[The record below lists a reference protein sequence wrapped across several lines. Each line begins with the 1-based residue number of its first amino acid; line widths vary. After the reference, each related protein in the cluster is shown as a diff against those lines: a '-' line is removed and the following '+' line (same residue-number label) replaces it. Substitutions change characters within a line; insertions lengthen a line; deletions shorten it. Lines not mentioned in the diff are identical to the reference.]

1 MLSYNCHPDMPHAL
15 QKKLKL
21 CYFYAKKPQVYY
33 FMLCKEW
40 PKYAECLASMP
51 AYWISAWC
59 DVEYIE

>member
-1 MLSYNCHPDMPHAL
+1 MPHAL

-21 CYFYAKKPQVYY
+21 CYFYAKKPKVYY